1 MTIDDVLLVFS
12 HRRCR
17 QVTNENAQLRAE
29 LASLQTRHMH
39 TLEVMDVMHSDEMEL
54 VRVRRG
60 ETAQR

>member
-29 LASLQTRHMH
+29 LASLQTEHTH
-39 TLEVMDVMHSDEMEL
+39 TLESMDVMRGHQMEL
-54 VRVRRG
+54 ARVRRG
-60 ETAQR
+60 ETT

>member
-29 LASLQTRHMH
+29 LASLQTKHAH
-39 TLEVMDVMHSDEMEL
+39 TLESRDVMRGHQMEL

-60 ETAQR
+60 ETT